1 MQRLEPP
8 AISKKGIVK
17 TAPKETEFTERDY
30 TRFRDLVR
38 MRSGIYFGERKRNDL
53 KSGVLKAF
61 HYSGMHLL
69 SEYYDAL
76 ANGFTHSTLFK
87 TLISFLTVGETY
99 FFRHFDVIE
108 KEILPRLV
116 KAHHHDKSLRIWSAG
131 CSTGEEPYT
140 VAMVLHSIIPDLKNW
155 SLTIVGTDINV
166 NSLSYA
172 KEGIYRPWSLRSIPD
187 SYKNKYFTKKE
198 GLYYLNSEIRSMVR
212 FDYLNLVEECYP
224 AADNMTMDLDMILCR
239 NVTIYFEAQTTI
251 QVINRFYDAL
261 KERSYLAV
269 GHAEP
274 SSLIYDAYV
283 PEIYPDAVLYR
294 RDSAAKRDLHYKTGI
309 RIRRETMER
318 VKPAYSKS
326 IAPHLED
333 LQKQLKKMQDDFVA
347 IPKPE
352 PSVIRKKLT
361 QKSEEISPKIV
372 EETDKRR
379 GHDSE
384 AELFAKGIE
393 LFTLKDFKG
402 SLDHFLR
409 LLEDYPSNGRA
420 AYMVAHIH
428 ANLDNVA
435 VAKEYCYRAIHLD
448 SLLLEA
454 YYLLGLIFKEEKNFD
469 ESIKML
475 KKAIYI
481 EANFAVGYYEL
492 AVNYFKLE
500 DTVQA
505 RKHLKQTESIL
516 KSLPPDERVGVL
528 DDLTARE
535 LRMMV
540 SMWDK

>member
-1 MQRLEPP
+1 MVPR
-8 AISKKGIVK
+8 
-17 TAPKETEFTERDY
+17 ETEFTEHDY
-30 TRFRDLVR
+30 VRFRDLVR

-61 HYSGMHLL
+61 HYSGMHSLG
-69 SEYYDAL
+69 EYYDAL

-140 VAMVLHSIIPDLKNW
+140 VAMVLHNIIPDFKNW

-187 SYKNKYFTKKE
+187 SYKNKYFAKKE
-198 GLYYLNSEIRSMVR
+198 GLYYLNPEIRSMVR

-224 AADNMTMDLDMILCR
+224 AADNMTMELDMILCR

-251 QVINRFYDAL
+251 HVINRFYQAL

-309 RIRRETMER
+309 RIRREAAER
-318 VKPAYSKS
+318 VKPAYSMTKS
-326 IAPHLED
+326 ITPHLED
-333 LQKQLKKMQDDFVA
+333 LQKQLQKMQDDFVA
-347 IPKPE
+347 MPKPE
-352 PSVIRKKLT
+352 SSAIREKLSK
-361 QKSEEISPKIV
+361 KSEELSPKV
-372 EETDKRR
+372 EEDKRR

-384 AELFAKGIE
+384 AELFSKGIE

-402 SLDHFLR
+402 SLDHFMR
-409 LLEDYPSNGRA
+409 LLDEYPSNGRA
-420 AYMVAHIH
+420 AYMIAHIH

-435 VAKEYCYRAIHLD
+435 VAKEYCYRAINQD

-481 EANFAVGYYEL
+481 EANFAIGYYEL
-492 AVNYFKLE
+492 AVNYFKME
-500 DTVQA
+500 NTVQA
-505 RKHLKQTESIL
+505 RKYLKQTESIL
-516 KSLPPDERVGVL
+516 KSLTPDERVGVL